1 MGALWVEKFPIAP
14 HAVMALIAVVI
25 GIVQVS
31 AAKGTSTHRMLG
43 YSWIFLMVCIAITA
57 LFIAE
62 IGTWG
67 RFSPVHL
74 LVPFVLASLWFG
86 VRAIKR
92 GEIRRHRA
100 IMTSLYVTG
109 LLLPGIFTLL
119 PGRVLHQVLF
129 VGK

>member
-67 RFSPVHL
+67 RFSPVH
-74 LVPFVLASLWFG
+74 
-86 VRAIKR
+86 
-92 GEIRRHRA
+92 
-100 IMTSLYVTG
+100 
-109 LLLPGIFTLL
+109 
-119 PGRVLHQVLF
+119 
-129 VGK
+129 